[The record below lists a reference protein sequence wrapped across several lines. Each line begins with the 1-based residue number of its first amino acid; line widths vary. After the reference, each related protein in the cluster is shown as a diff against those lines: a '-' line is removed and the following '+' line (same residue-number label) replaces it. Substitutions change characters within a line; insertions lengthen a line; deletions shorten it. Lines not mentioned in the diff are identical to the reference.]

1 MDMKMNMLVVVFAL
15 FIILPMYSMAADV
28 QDNDVMVSPSIELG
42 TVITLLSSIMATALF
57 ILTVIAYR
65 RDGHK
70 RLFFVSLAFFLFA
83 VKGFLLSS
91 DIFFPSQNSWVDP
104 IANFLDFAVL
114 LCFFVGLAK
123 K

>member
-1 MDMKMNMLVVVFAL
+1 MKMDRFAVL
-15 FIILPMYSMAADV
+15 CILIVILPLYSMAADTL
-28 QDNDVMVSPSIELG
+28 DNDLTVSPGIELG
-42 TVITLLSSIMATALF
+42 NVITLVSSIMAAILF

-65 RDGHK
+65 RNGHG
-70 RLFFVSLAFFLFA
+70 RLLYVSAAFLLFA
-83 VKGFLLSS
+83 VKGFILSS
-91 DIFFPSQNSWVDP
+91 DIFFPSKSPWVDP